1 MKGEELLKFESVKN
15 WLNSLNKSAEKRG
28 KKGLSKN
35 GKGIR
40 LGRMWEYTLEGKL
53 NPDELL
59 QEAKDDIKKT
69 GKRLDEYFEAR
80 KKQTS
85 HNTALTALSF
95 IRGFYSH
102 NEVSF
107 PRSITLPKKF
117 EAKITTQDEKTSFYD
132 FDEETEEFVFKNGTL
147 QHFVQNLNFRDQT
160 IALCLLSTG
169 ADAKDLL
176 NLNVGFVKDMKGKI
190 CEKKRFFWHGTR
202 AKTREP
208 FRTFFSEEATEFL
221 KRYVEQE
228 RAEAKDD
235 EPLFVQPKREY
246 NRRNPTTKEMETI
259 TEDARLD
266 NYALSVNFRKAAQK
280 MGWTEKGEL
289 SPFRPKRF
297 RHLFRTACAIA
308 EIDPDYTKAMMGH
321 ASDVSGGYL
330 EKNPAIFKKVYLKV
344 EPFLTVFGVNKSLV
358 NQMTQE
364 VSGLKTEVTLIAK
377 GSQAITNEVEELK
390 EQLKSATELIYS
402 FEPVLSTFSTIADT
416 TEGQE
421 LIRKIKEA
429 KAKQETK
436 EAQEETDKLRAKITK
451 EHPTPKKVKRE

>member
-15 WLNSLNKSAEKRG
+15 WINSLNKSAEKRG

-59 QEAKDDIKKT
+59 QEAKEDIKKT
-69 GKRLDEYFEAR
+69 GKRLDDYFEAR

-107 PRSITLPKKF
+107 PRSITLPKKI
-117 EAKITTQDEKTSFYD
+117 EAKITTRDEKTLFYD

-176 NLNVGFVKDMKGKI
+176 NLNVGFVKDMKGEVCK
-190 CEKKRFFWHGTR
+190 KKRFFWHGNR

-228 RAEAKDD
+228 RADASND

-246 NRRNPTTKEMETI
+246 
-259 TEDARLD
+259 
-266 NYALSVNFRKAAQK
+266 LS
-280 MGWTEKGEL
+280 
-289 SPFRPKRF
+289 
-297 RHLFRTACAIA
+297 
-308 EIDPDYTKAMMGH
+308 
-321 ASDVSGGYL
+321 
-330 EKNPAIFKKVYLKV
+330 
-344 EPFLTVFGVNKSLV
+344 
-358 NQMTQE
+358 
-364 VSGLKTEVTLIAK
+364 LIH
-377 GSQAITNEVEELK
+377 I
-390 EQLKSATELIYS
+390 
-402 FEPVLSTFSTIADT
+402 
-416 TEGQE
+416 
-421 LIRKIKEA
+421 
-429 KAKQETK
+429 
-436 EAQEETDKLRAKITK
+436 
-451 EHPTPKKVKRE
+451 